1 VPTTRWRELFE
12 LAARP
17 FRGKAA
23 VDREIETHLE
33 LVTDELERRGWTRA
47 AAAAEARRRFGDV
60 GNYRRVIMTIDAR
73 HQRGSARRQWWSDLF
88 QDLGMV
94 GRGLIRTPLFTLG
107 VIVTLALGIGVNTTM
122 IGLVDRLLFKPP
134 AHAVDPDRLVRYTLT
149 QTHPTFGSFTNTS
162 VTYKELALQR
172 ESSALADLAGF
183 YSTDLSYGRGEAAR
197 ELRATLATAN
207 FFPLL
212 GVRPEI
218 GRFFGEA
225 DDPIGGGDP
234 TVVISHRLWQREF
247 ASARDVVGQ
256 SLWLGSRQYQII
268 GVAPKYFTGVDLNAV
283 DAWLPLHTGAREFIG
298 SSDEWRDTWN
308 WQWIQLLGRLELGAT
323 RAQASA
329 EATTRY
335 RAATADHEERK
346 DDRGVVTFQ
355 PLVAGRGADQSK
367 TPIVVALLA
376 GVSVLV
382 LLITCANVANL
393 VLARGLARRRETAV
407 RVALGVGRGRL
418 VRGLLIE
425 SLALATVSAG
435 IGLAVAYGGGV
446 VVRAIL
452 LPGIDFIEPPVDSRL
467 LGVAFLASLV
477 TGVLVGLVP
486 ALQLSRPDLTE
497 ELRGSGAGRGSAG
510 REHVRLRNGLLL
522 TQAALSVIML
532 LCAGLFWKSLRLA
545 ESVDFGFRPE
555 GLVTADIDLAVAGY
569 AAEQRHAFYDEAYQ
583 RFRSVPGVASV
594 SLTTTNPFWTRQG
607 TAVRIPGRDSIPRLK
622 TGGPYFSAVT
632 PEYFTTL
639 GIPIVRGRPF
649 TADDHAGGARVL
661 VVNETLARTF
671 WPGEEAIG
679 KCLYIGRSA
688 DVCRQV
694 VGVSADASNES
705 LERQAVQAY
714 YLPLAQNDSLARD
727 RYLMIRAADDPVV
740 MLGTV
745 RRVLQTMAP
754 NLPVASARLM
764 QEQIEPLMR
773 PWRLGAAL
781 FGIMGLVALV
791 VALVG
796 LYSVLSY
803 LVAQRT
809 REFGIRSAL
818 GARLGDVVR
827 MVVVEG
833 QRTIMVGI
841 VAGLGLAVV
850 GIKFLAPPALVAKVL
865 YQTSPTDPW
874 ILGGVALLLVV
885 TTLLGSLLPA
895 FRASRVPPMEA
906 LRAD

>member
-1 VPTTRWRELFE
+1 MPPTRWRDLFE

-23 VDREIETHLE
+23 VDREIDTHLE
-33 LVTDELERRGWTRA
+33 LVTDELERRGWTRE

-60 GNYRRVIMTIDAR
+60 GSYRRVIMTIDAR
-73 HQRGSARRQWWSDLF
+73 QQRGSARRQWWSDLG

-94 GRGLIRTPLFTLG
+94 GRGLIRTPLFTVG
-107 VIVTLALGIGVNTTM
+107 VIVTLALGIGVNATM

-134 AHAVDPDRLVRYTLT
+134 AHLIDPDRLVRYTLT
-149 QTHPTFGSFTNTS
+149 QTHPTFGSFTNAS
-162 VTYKELALQR
+162 VTYRELALQR

-183 YSTDLSYGRGEAAR
+183 YSTGLSYGRGEAAR

-207 FFPLL
+207 FFSML

-218 GRFFGEA
+218 GRFFGDP

-247 ASARDVVGQ
+247 ANAPDVVGK

-268 GVAPKYFTGVDLNAV
+268 GVAPKYFTGVDLDAV
-283 DAWLPLHTGAREFIG
+283 DAWLPMHTGAREFIG

-308 WQWIQLLGRLELGAT
+308 WQWVKLLGRLAPGAT
-323 RAQASA
+323 RVQAGA

-335 RAATADHEERK
+335 RAATADDEERK
-346 DDRGVVTFQ
+346 NDRGVVTFQ
-355 PLVAGRGADQSK
+355 PLVGGDADQSK

-425 SLALATVSAG
+425 SLALAAVSAG
-435 IGLAVAYGGGV
+435 VGLLLAYGGGI

-452 LPGIDFIEPPVDSRL
+452 LPGIDFIEPPVDGRL
-467 LGVAFLASLV
+467 LAAAFLASLV

-532 LCAGLFWKSLRLA
+532 LCAGLFWKSLRSA

-569 AAEQRHAFYDEAYQ
+569 TIEQRHAFYDDAYR
-583 RFRSVPGVASV
+583 RFQAVAGVRGV

-639 GIPIVRGRPF
+639 GIAIIRGRPF

-679 KCLYIGRSA
+679 KCLYIGRDA
-688 DVCRQV
+688 DICRLV

-714 YLPLAQNDSLARD
+714 YLPLAQNDSLSRD
-727 RYLMIRAADDPVV
+727 RYLMIRAADDPAA
-740 MLGTV
+740 MLGTA

-781 FGIMGLVALV
+781 FGIMGLVALT

-833 QRTIMVGI
+833 QRTIVVGI
-841 VAGLGLAVV
+841 VVGLGLAVV
-850 GIKFLAPPALVAKVL
+850 GIKFLVPPALVAKVL

-874 ILGGVALLLVV
+874 ILGGVAVLLVV